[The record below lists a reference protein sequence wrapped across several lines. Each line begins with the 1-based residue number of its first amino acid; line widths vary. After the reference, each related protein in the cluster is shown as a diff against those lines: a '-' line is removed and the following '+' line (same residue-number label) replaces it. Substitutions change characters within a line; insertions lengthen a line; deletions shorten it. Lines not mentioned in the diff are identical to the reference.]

1 MLLPYPSPRQALKG
15 LSMASRQGVVDY
27 ILEQIAAAA
36 GVASARP
43 MFGEYGLYCGGKLFG
58 LVCDDQLFVK
68 LTKGG
73 RAFLGDDVTEGSP
86 YPGAKPC
93 FVIPGD
99 QWEDSERL
107 AELVR
112 VTTAELPA
120 AKVKK
125 QRTT

>member
-1 MLLPYPSPRQALKG
+1 
-15 LSMASRQGVVDY
+15 MASKQGVVDY
-27 ILEQIAAAA
+27 IVEQIAAA

-58 LVCDDQLFVK
+58 LVCDDQLFIK
-68 LTKGG
+68 PTKGG
-73 RAFLGDDVTEGSP
+73 RALLGENVTEGSP

-99 QWEDSERL
+99 QWDDSDRL

-112 VTTAELPA
+112 ITTAELPA
-120 AKVKK
+120 AKARK